1 MNKDDYDVVR
11 QNYINKKEIDIYNY
25 LTQKQIEIL
34 SKLNIIIENKLYT
47 IYDFDI
53 KQSELLKYINNKQKL
68 YDINITDEEYN
79 EIINIFIKYQMNISY
94 TVIICVLHIIIVFFF
109 ALF

>member
-11 QNYINKKEIDIYNY
+11 QNYINKKELDIYNHF
-25 LTQKQIEIL
+25 TKKQIEIL

-53 KQSELLKYINNKQKL
+53 KQSELLKYINNKQIL
-68 YDINITDEEYN
+68 TNTGITDDEYN
-79 EIINIFIKYQMNISY
+79 EIINIFYKISDEY
-94 TVIICVLHIIIVFFF
+94 KL
-109 ALF
+109 

>member
-94 TVIICVLHIIIVFFF
+94 KRIQ
-109 ALF
+109 

>member
-25 LTQKQIEIL
+25 LTQKQIETL

-47 IYDFDI
+47 IYDFEI

-79 EIINIFIKYQMNISY
+79 EIINIFYKISDEY
-94 TVIICVLHIIIVFFF
+94 KL
-109 ALF
+109 

>member
-11 QNYINKKEIDIYNY
+11 QNYIKKKEIDIYNHF
-25 LTQKQIEIL
+25 TKKQIEIL

-53 KQSELLKYINNKQKL
+53 KQSEVVKYINNKQIL
-68 YDINITDEEYN
+68 TNTGITDDEYN
-79 EIINIFIKYQMNISY
+79 EIINIFYKISDEY
-94 TVIICVLHIIIVFFF
+94 KL
-109 ALF
+109 

>member
-1 MNKDDYDVVR
+1 MNKDDYDVAR
-11 QNYINKKEIDIYNY
+11 QNYINKKKIDIYNY

-79 EIINIFIKYQMNISY
+79 EIINIFYKISDEY
-94 TVIICVLHIIIVFFF
+94 KL
-109 ALF
+109 

>member
-11 QNYINKKEIDIYNY
+11 QNYINKKEMDIYNHF
-25 LTQKQIEIL
+25 TKEQIEIL

-53 KQSELLKYINNKQKL
+53 KQSELLKYINNKQIL
-68 YDINITDEEYN
+68 TNTGITDDEYN
-79 EIINIFIKYQMNISY
+79 EIINIFYKISDEY
-94 TVIICVLHIIIVFFF
+94 KL
-109 ALF
+109 

>member
-11 QNYINKKEIDIYNY
+11 QNYINKKEIDIYNHF
-25 LTQKQIEIL
+25 TKKQIEIL

-53 KQSELLKYINNKQKL
+53 KQSELLKYINNKQIL
-68 YDINITDEEYN
+68 TNTGIIDDEYN
-79 EIINIFIKYQMNISY
+79 EIINIFYKISDEY
-94 TVIICVLHIIIVFFF
+94 KL
-109 ALF
+109 

>member
-79 EIINIFIKYQMNISY
+79 EIKYQMNINY
-94 TVIICVLHIIIVFFF
+94 KKNTVIICILHIITVFFF
-109 ALF
+109 VLF

>member
-79 EIINIFIKYQMNISY
+79 EIINIFYKISDEY
-94 TVIICVLHIIIVFFF
+94 KL
-109 ALF
+109 

>member
-11 QNYINKKEIDIYNY
+11 QNYINKKELDIYNY
-25 LTQKQIEIL
+25 FTKKQIEIL

-53 KQSELLKYINNKQKL
+53 KQSELLKYINNKQIL
-68 YDINITDEEYN
+68 TNTGITDDEYN
-79 EIINIFIKYQMNISY
+79 EIINIFYKISDEY
-94 TVIICVLHIIIVFFF
+94 KL
-109 ALF
+109 

>member
-11 QNYINKKEIDIYNY
+11 QNYINKKEIDIYNHF
-25 LTQKQIEIL
+25 TKKQIEIL

-53 KQSELLKYINNKQKL
+53 KQSELLKYINNKQTL
-68 YDINITDEEYN
+68 INTGITDDEYN
-79 EIINIFIKYQMNISY
+79 EIINIFYKISDEY
-94 TVIICVLHIIIVFFF
+94 KL
-109 ALF
+109 

>member
-11 QNYINKKEIDIYNY
+11 QNYINKKEIDIYNHF
-25 LTQKQIEIL
+25 TKNQIEIL

-53 KQSELLKYINNKQKL
+53 KQSELLKYINNKQTL
-68 YDINITDEEYN
+68 INTGITDDEYN
-79 EIINIFIKYQMNISY
+79 EIINIFYKISDEY
-94 TVIICVLHIIIVFFF
+94 KL
-109 ALF
+109 

>member
-11 QNYINKKEIDIYNY
+11 QNYINKKEIDIYNHF
-25 LTQKQIEIL
+25 TKKQIEIL

-53 KQSELLKYINNKQKL
+53 KQSELLKYINNKQIL
-68 YDINITDEEYN
+68 TNTGITDDEYN
-79 EIINIFIKYQMNISY
+79 EIINIFYKISDEY
-94 TVIICVLHIIIVFFF
+94 KL
-109 ALF
+109 

>member
-11 QNYINKKEIDIYNY
+11 QNYINKKEIDIYNHF
-25 LTQKQIEIL
+25 TKKQIEIL

-53 KQSELLKYINNKQKL
+53 KQSELLKYINSKQIL
-68 YDINITDEEYN
+68 TNTGITDDEYN
-79 EIINIFIKYQMNISY
+79 EIINIFYKISDEY
-94 TVIICVLHIIIVFFF
+94 KL
-109 ALF
+109 

>member
-34 SKLNIIIENKLYT
+34 SKLNIINENKLYT

-79 EIINIFIKYQMNISY
+79 EIINIFYKISDEY
-94 TVIICVLHIIIVFFF
+94 KL
-109 ALF
+109 

>member
-68 YDINITDEEYN
+68 YDINITNEEYN
-79 EIINIFIKYQMNISY
+79 EIINIFYKISDEY
-94 TVIICVLHIIIVFFF
+94 KL
-109 ALF
+109 